1 MTMETTLLI
10 IGGGPGGYVAAI
22 RAGQLGIKTVLVEGG
37 QVGGTCLNVGC
48 IPSKALIHAAE
59 EFHKACHYAGAGAD
73 ASPLGIRTS
82 APSIDI
88 ARTVGWKDGIVKR
101 LTGGVGAL
109 LKKNGVQVVR
119 GWARIL
125 DGKTVEVRGSEA
137 GSGAGATLG
146 AGAANDAGGQPT
158 RIRCEHLLLATGS
171 EAIELPFLPF
181 GGKVV
186 SATEA
191 LSPETLPGH
200 LVVVGAG
207 YIGLELG
214 TAYRKLGARVT
225 VVEAAGRVLPAYD
238 DELVR
243 PVAARLKALSVGLQ
257 LESSVLGLSEDG
269 ASVRVRNGGGE
280 EVAIA
285 ADRVLV
291 AVGRRPRTAGFGL
304 ESLMLDMNGPNSRAV
319 RIDNQCRTSMRNVW
333 AIGDLTGEPM
343 LAHRAMAQGEM
354 VAEIIAGKR
363 RHFTPAA
370 IPAVC
375 FTDPE
380 VVVVGLTP
388 QEAAQQGLD
397 CISASFPFTANG
409 RAMTIEATDGFVRV
423 LARKDNH
430 LIVGWQAVGSGV
442 SELSTAFVQSI
453 EMGAQLEDV
462 GGTIHAHPT
471 LGEAVQ
477 EAALRALGHALHI

>member
-1 MTMETTLLI
+1 MTVNTENTTLLV

-22 RAGQLGIKTVLVEGG
+22 RAGQLGIPTVIVEGADL
-37 QVGGTCLNVGC
+37 GGTCLNIGC
-48 IPSKALIHAAE
+48 IPSKALIHAADA
-59 EFHKACHYAGAGAD
+59 FHQAASYAGE
-73 ASPLGIRTS
+73 SPLGIRTG
-82 APSIDI
+82 APTIDV
-88 ARTVGWKDGIVKR
+88 RQTVAWKDGIVER

-109 LKKNGVQVVR
+109 LKKNGVKVVQ

-125 DGKTVEVRGSEA
+125 DGKTVEVGD
-137 GSGAGATLG
+137 L
-146 AGAANDAGGQPT
+146 
-158 RIRCEHLLLATGS
+158 RIRCDHLLLATGS
-171 EAIELPFLPF
+171 VPVELPVMPF
-181 GGKVV
+181 GGNVV
-186 SATEA
+186 SSTEA
-191 LSPETLPGH
+191 LAPATLPEH

-214 TAYRKLGARVT
+214 IAYRKLGARVT

-238 DELVR
+238 DELVK
-243 PVAARLKALSVGLQ
+243 PVAASLKRLGIGLH
-257 LESSVLGLSEDG
+257 LESSVLGLAEDG
-269 ASVRVRNGGGE
+269 RGVRMKDGGGE
-280 EVAIA
+280 EAVLE

-291 AVGRRPRTAGFGL
+291 AVGRRPRTEGYGL
-304 ESLMLDMNGPNSRAV
+304 ESLLLDMNGRYV
-319 RIDNQCRTSMRNVW
+319 RTDNQCRTSMRNVW

-363 RHFTPAA
+363 RHFTPSA

-380 VVVVGLTP
+380 VVVVGMTP
-388 QEAAQQGLD
+388 QETAALGVA
-397 CISASFPFTANG
+397 CIVASFPFAANG
-409 RAMTIEATDGFVRV
+409 RAMTLASTDGFVRV
-423 LARKDNH
+423 VARKDNH
-430 LIVGWQAVGSGV
+430 VIVGWQAVGGAV
-442 SELSTAFVQSI
+442 SELAAAFVQSI

-462 GGTIHAHPT
+462 AGTIHAHPT

>member
-1 MTMETTLLI
+1 MSPQTENTTLLV

-22 RAGQLGIKTVLVEGG
+22 RAGQLGIPTVLVEGE
-37 QVGGTCLNVGC
+37 QLGGTCLNIGC

-59 EFHKACHYAGAGAD
+59 EFHKAASYAGGE
-73 ASPLGIRTS
+73 SVLGIRTS
-82 APSIDI
+82 SLAIDVGK
-88 ARTVGWKDGIVKR
+88 TVGWKDGIVKR

-109 LKKNGVQVVR
+109 LKKNGVKVIP
-119 GWARIL
+119 GWAKIL
-125 DGKTVEVRGSEA
+125 DGKTVEV
-137 GSGAGATLG
+137 SGPGDVT
-146 AGAANDAGGQPT
+146 T

-171 EAIELPFLPF
+171 EAVELPFLPF
-181 GGKVV
+181 GGPVV
-186 SATEA
+186 SSTEA
-191 LSPETLPGH
+191 LSPGTLPEH

-214 TAYRKLGARVT
+214 TAYRKLGARVS
-225 VVEAAGRVLPAYD
+225 VVEMAGRVLPAYD
-238 DELVR
+238 DELAR
-243 PVAARLKALSVGLQ
+243 PVAASLKRLGIDVH
-257 LESSVLGLSEDG
+257 LESSVLGMTDDG
-269 ASVRVRNGGGE
+269 RGVRMKNAGGE
-280 EVAIA
+280 EVAIE

-291 AVGRRPRTAGFGL
+291 AVGRRPRTTGFGL
-304 ESLMLDMNGPNSRAV
+304 ESLLLDMNGRAV
-319 RIDNQCRTSMRNVW
+319 KIDNQCRSSMRNVW

-363 RHFTPAA
+363 RHFMPAA

-388 QEAAQQGLD
+388 QEAERQGIA
-397 CISASFPFTANG
+397 CISASFPYAANG
-409 RAMTIEATDGFVRV
+409 RAMTIESTDGFVRV
-423 LARKDNH
+423 VARKDNH
-430 LIVGWQAVGSGV
+430 LILGWQAVGGAV